1 MSSPPSPDDLSPVAL
16 AMDWAAR
23 IMAVSLEMV
32 LPGLAEVWLDQ
43 RLGTRFIA
51 LVGFAF
57 GLFAGMAHLMAMVS
71 RTGSQSKSG
80 QARSERRN
88 GE

>member
-1 MSSPPSPDDLSPVAL
+1 MSSPPSQDDLSPVAL

-32 LPGLAEVWLDQ
+32 LPGLAGVWLDR
-43 RLGTRFIA
+43 RLGTQFMA

-57 GLFAGMAHLMAMVS
+57 GMLAGLVHLMAMAS
-71 RTGSQSKSG
+71 RAGIQSKSKRT
-80 QARSERRN
+80 RSKERN
-88 GE
+88 GD

>member
-1 MSSPPSPDDLSPVAL
+1 MPSPPSPDDLSPVAL

-32 LPGLAEVWLDQ
+32 LPGLAGVWLD
-43 RLGTRFIA
+43 RRWGTQFMA

-57 GLFAGMAHLMAMVS
+57 GLFAGMVHLMAMVS
-71 RTGSQSKSG
+71 RTGGKSKSG
-80 QARSERRN
+80 RSRGGQRDVE
-88 GE
+88 